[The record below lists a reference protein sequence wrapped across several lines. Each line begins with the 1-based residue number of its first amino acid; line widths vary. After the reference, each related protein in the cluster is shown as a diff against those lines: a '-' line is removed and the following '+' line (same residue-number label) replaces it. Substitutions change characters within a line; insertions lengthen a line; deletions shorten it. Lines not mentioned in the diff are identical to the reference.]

1 MARCCRQINGDY
13 SLSSD
18 CAVDSSLYK
27 TYTRRWGVLA
37 SVVSLNMVSY
47 MLVVSFGPIA
57 STAAIFYGV
66 DGDMIDLFA
75 LIAMAI
81 NIPVMFVSI
90 FCAERFG
97 IQVNFSSAY

>member
-1 MARCCRQINGDY
+1 M
-13 SLSSD
+13 SSD
-18 CAVDSSLYK
+18 YTVDDSQYK

-97 IQVNFSSAY
+97 IQVKLSKTY